1 MATVPYIPTT
11 DSGLDSWA
19 LNFSTLITASP
30 TTYGLQPSD
39 AVAIASAQATYA
51 AAYAIGGSAGT
62 PPTPVNPATFT
73 RVTVAAKNSAKIA
86 LQVLVRT
93 YASQIRLNPGVSNS
107 DKTALGLN
115 LPNNSPSPIP
125 APSTFPVLTIVAI
138 AQGLMQLRYSD
149 NLTPASRKKPQG
161 ALQMEL
167 WRGIDPAVII
177 TPASCTLVAVVT
189 KQPYVSTFSSSADAG
204 KKATFF
210 ARWLTRRG
218 LFGPWSAGVSA
229 TISF

>member
-1 MATVPYIPTT
+1 MATIPYIPTT

-19 LNFSTLITASP
+19 ANFSTLITASP
-30 TTYGLQPSD
+30 GTYGLVAAD
-39 AVAIASAQATYA
+39 ALTIAAAQASYN
-51 AAYAIGGSAGT
+51 AAYLLGGSAGT
-62 PPTPVNPATFT
+62 PPTPVNPSTFT

-86 LQVLVRT
+86 LQVIVRT
-93 YASQIRLNPGVSNS
+93 YASQIRLNPGVSNAN
-107 DKTALGLN
+107 KTALGLN

-138 AQGLMQLRYSD
+138 AQGLMQIRFAD
-149 NLTPASRKKPQG
+149 NLTPASRKKPFG

-177 TPASCTLVAVVT
+177 TPDSCTLVAVVT
-189 KQPYVSTFSSSADAG
+189 KNPYVSTFADPADAG

-218 LFGPWSAGVSA
+218 LSGPWSAGVSA